1 MNVGAAAAMGPPVG
15 MRVRLSSNESPF
27 GPSPRALDAAQKAL
41 TEAHRY
47 SDDQAR
53 ALRERLADDAG
64 VSLGQVAVANGSAAA
79 LMEAITYAC
88 VGHDDAEVLA
98 FARSFVV
105 YRLAA
110 QNVGARYIEVPG
122 TPSDTPHAPEHR
134 DVDALLAAI
143 TPHTRVIAIDNP
155 GNPTGSHI
163 TADELSRLIS
173 AVPPHIML
181 IVDEAYHHFA
191 DGLDGYQRVSSLAAT
206 HPRLVTAH
214 TFSKAYALAGM
225 RIGVLYG
232 SEHVI
237 GEIDAR
243 RPRFN
248 VTAPA
253 QAAALASLDDDAH
266 LAMTVKESIAGRE
279 RLAAGLLALN
289 VAFTEGLGNFVSVD
303 FGTAADP
310 VIDAY
315 AAKGVGIRT
324 LVPYGMPHAAR
335 VSVGTSDE
343 VDAFL
348 QVTKELAGTF
358 R

>member
-27 GPSPRALDAAQKAL
+27 GPSPHAISAAAKAI

-53 ALRERLADDAG
+53 ALRERLADMANVDMA
-64 VSLGQVAVANGSAAA
+64 QVAVANGSAAA

-110 QNVGARYIEVPG
+110 QNVGARYVEVPG
-122 TPSDTPHAPEHR
+122 TPATRPGEPEQR
-134 DVDALLAAI
+134 DVDALLKAI

-155 GNPTGSHI
+155 GNPTGSHL
-163 TADELSRLIS
+163 TGEQLSHLIN
-173 AVPPHIML
+173 AIPPHIML

-191 DGLDGYQRVSSLAAT
+191 DGLAGYQTVASLTAT

-237 GEIDAR
+237 SEIDAR

-253 QAAALASLDDDAH
+253 QAAALASLDDTDH
-266 LAMTVKESIAGRE
+266 LAFTVKESIAGRE
-279 RLAAGLLALN
+279 RLAAGLAAMD
-289 VAFTEGLGNFVSVD
+289 VSYTEGLGNFVTVD
-303 FGTAADP
+303 FGVPADP
-310 VIDAY
+310 VIAAY
-315 AAKGVGIRT
+315 ATHGVGIRT

-335 VSVGTSDE
+335 VSVGDSAE
-343 VDAFL
+343 IDAFL
-348 QVTKELAGTF
+348 QATGTLAPTF

>member
-27 GPSPRALDAAQKAL
+27 GPSPRAIEAANKAL

-47 SDDQAR
+47 CDDQAR
-53 ALRERLADDAG
+53 DLRSRLAELAG
-64 VSLGQVAVANGSAAA
+64 TSTSRVAVANGSAAA

-98 FARSFVV
+98 FGRSFVV

-110 QNVGARYIEVPG
+110 QNVGARYVEVPG
-122 TPSDTPHAPEHR
+122 IPADTPGQPERR
-134 DVDALLAAI
+134 DVAALLAAI
-143 TPHTRVIAIDNP
+143 TPKTRVIAIDNP
-155 GNPTGSHI
+155 GNPTGSHL
-163 TADELSRLIS
+163 TGDELAHLI
-173 AVPPHIML
+173 AATPPHIML
-181 IVDEAYHHFA
+181 IIDEAYHHFA
-191 DGLDGYQRVSSLAAT
+191 DGFKGYQTVASLSQT

-237 GEIDAR
+237 TEIDAR

-253 QAAALASLDDDAH
+253 QAAALASLDDTHH
-266 LAMTVKESIAGRE
+266 LAFTVKESIVGRE
-279 RLAAGLLALN
+279 RLAEGLAAMN
-289 VAFTEGLGNFVSVD
+289 VKYTEGLGNFVAVD
-303 FGTAADP
+303 FGVAADP
-310 VIDAY
+310 VIATY
-315 AAKGVGIRT
+315 AEHGVGIRT
-324 LVPYGMPHAAR
+324 LVPYGMPHQAR
-335 VSVGTSDE
+335 VSVGTDEE

-348 QVTKELAGTF
+348 RATHDLAASF

>member
-27 GPSPRALDAAQKAL
+27 GPSPKAIEAASHALR
-41 TEAHRY
+41 EAHRY

-53 ALRERLADDAG
+53 DLRQRLADLAG
-64 VSLGQVAVANGSAAA
+64 TTTSQVAVANGSAAA

-88 VGHDDAEVLA
+88 VGHETAEVLA

-110 QNVGARYIEVPG
+110 QNVGARYVEVPG
-122 TPSDTPHAPEHR
+122 TPSYEPGQPEKR
-134 DVDALLAAI
+134 DVAALLAAI

-155 GNPTGSHI
+155 GNPTGSHL
-163 TADELSRLIS
+163 TGEELAQLIN
-173 AVPPHIML
+173 ATPPHIML
-181 IVDEAYHHFA
+181 IIDEAYHHFA
-191 DGLDGYQRVSSLAAT
+191 DGLQGYQTVASLTAT

-237 GEIDAR
+237 SEIDAR

-253 QAAALASLDDDAH
+253 QAAALASLDDTDH
-266 LAMTVKESIAGRE
+266 LAFTVKESIAGRE
-279 RLAAGLLALN
+279 RLAAGLVALD
-289 VAFTEGLGNFVSVD
+289 VTYTEGLGNFVAVD

-310 VIDAY
+310 VIAAY
-315 AAKGVGIRT
+315 AEHGVGIRT
-324 LVPYGMPHAAR
+324 LVPYGMPHQAR
-335 VSVGTSDE
+335 VSVGTDEE

-348 QVTKELAGTF
+348 RATSELKASF

>member
-27 GPSPRALDAAQKAL
+27 GPSPHALTAATTAL

-53 ALRERLADDAG
+53 ALRQRLATLAG
-64 VSLGQVAVANGSAAA
+64 VDPTRVAVANGSAAA

-88 VGHDDAEVLA
+88 VGHSDAEVLA

-110 QNVGARYIEVPG
+110 QNVGARYVEVPG
-122 TPSDTPHAPEHR
+122 VPAREAHQPEQR
-134 DVDALLAAI
+134 DVEQLLAAI

-155 GNPTGSHI
+155 GNPTGSHL
-163 TADELSRLIS
+163 TGDELARLIN
-173 AVPPHIML
+173 AVPPHIM
-181 IVDEAYHHFA
+181 IIIDEAYHHFA
-191 DGLDGYQRVSSLAAT
+191 SGHDGYHTVAELPVT

-237 GEIDAR
+237 SEIDAR

-253 QAAALASLDDDAH
+253 QAAALASLDDEAH
-266 LAMTVKESIAGRE
+266 LALTIKETIVGRD
-279 RLAAGLLALN
+279 RLAAGLAAMN
-289 VAFTEGLGNFVSVD
+289 VSYAAGLGNFVTVN
-303 FGTAADP
+303 FGRAADP
-310 VIDAY
+310 VIAKY
-315 AAKGVGIRT
+315 AEHGVGIRT
-324 LVPYGMPHAAR
+324 LVPYGMPHEAR

-348 QVTKELAGTF
+348 EITATF
-358 R
+358 APTFQ

>member
-1 MNVGAAAAMGPPVG
+1 VTAAT
-15 MRVRLSSNESPF
+15 
-27 GPSPRALDAAQKAL
+27 KAL
-41 TEAHRY
+41 TEVHRY

-53 ALRERLADDAG
+53 ALRERLAAQAG
-64 VSLGQVAVANGSAAA
+64 VDTAQVAVANGSAAA

-110 QNVGARYIEVPG
+110 QNVGARYVEVSA
-122 TPSDTPHAPEHR
+122 TPSELPGQPEKR
-134 DVDALLAAI
+134 DVTALLNAI
-143 TPHTRVIAIDNP
+143 TKNTRVIAIDNP
-155 GNPTGSHI
+155 GNPTGSHLR
-163 TADELSRLIS
+163 ASELTRLINS
-173 AVPPHIML
+173 VPPHIML

-191 DGLDGYQRVSSLAAT
+191 DGLGGYQTVASLSAS

-232 SEHVI
+232 SEQVI
-237 GEIDAR
+237 SDIDAR

-253 QAAALASLDDDAH
+253 QAAALASLDDTEH
-266 LAMTVKESIAGRE
+266 LNFTVKASIVGRQ
-279 RLAAGLLALN
+279 RLAAGLAAMD
-289 VAFTEGLGNFVSVD
+289 VSYHEGLGNFVTVD

-310 VIDAY
+310 VIAAY
-315 AAKGVGIRT
+315 ASHGVGIRT

-335 VSVGTSDE
+335 VSVGTDEE

-348 QVTKELAGTF
+348 AATHTLAPTF
-358 R
+358 G